1 MRKFKFIPRQPI
13 WQAPAATCLRIRS
26 SAAVRSYR
34 NYSYTFLRFVRP
46 MMSFVGSDLDFKW
59 ARSGVFVHSVGGEVR
74 RGRSLCRRRRR
85 RHHHK
90 TALGGFSLSF
100 SIRKSGAANL
110 APDYPNKSGAAKNP
124 ADHDGSGASDRT
136 ELEFPTRGPF
146 ASCRVNRCRG
156 GD

>member
-13 WQAPAATCLRIRS
+13 WQAPAATCHRIRS

-59 ARSGVFVHSVGGEVR
+59 ARSGAEVFVHSVGGEVR
-74 RGRSLCRRRRR
+74 RGRSLCRRRRRR

-136 ELEFPTRGPF
+136 ELEFPTRK
-146 ASCRVNRCRG
+146 RR
-156 GD
+156 